1 MSSNKHKPS
10 FDAGAT
16 KRIFNQDMGD
26 VLAEPVTAAPRPE
39 DQEIRVDVTLEDFE
53 PYEHNPRLTLNAKYE
68 EIKTSIRNSGLDT
81 EFVLTKRHP
90 SDPKYIERNGGG
102 TRYRICQEL
111 WKETGDDQFYRHNC
125 LFRPWT
131 DELSVLISHGSEN
144 DSRAPLI
151 WLENALHAERVMQ
164 CLIEKDSSVKSMSMR
179 DKADLITSRGW
190 TTTHTN
196 LIYYAFT
203 VETLLPSIRQ
213 TLLSG
218 MGRRKVVELKNL
230 QSKYRKFVKNQ
241 NSAKETAFE
250 TTFRASLA
258 MHDGDDDFETAA
270 FETTLIDNI
279 AQLLQCSV
287 DDVRFDLASAQLV
300 SNGRGEPPAEAPVVS
315 RKPEPKSPSVQAAN
329 ESRKQSQGDTQTD
342 SPSID
347 TSAAETPRAGTPDEP
362 TGAPLDKAAEPQ
374 VADKSVLEAQL
385 TSVRGRSQSAA
396 LMLLRDHKS
405 LIASYEAS
413 EDSKYFLG
421 FVLTEP
427 PVFSLPAQWLSGV
440 VYWRLYHLFIAAMRT
455 EKSTGYLAGIR
466 PDDLLELERQCDL
479 DAISGSEGFDQG
491 QAFEFQWR
499 WNDLRVRHSAGLC
512 NGPEEERAVQ
522 TLTSLD
528 QDLLEHGRLVLQL
541 RQSAS
546 ESSSDGQG

>member
-1 MSSNKHKPS
+1 MSTKHKPS
-10 FDAGAT
+10 FGAGST

-26 VLAEPVTAAPRPE
+26 VLAEPVSAAPRPE
-39 DQEIRVDVTLEDFE
+39 DQEMRVDVTLDEFE
-53 PYEHNPRLTLNAKYE
+53 PYEHNPRLTKNAKYE

-90 SDPKYIERNGGG
+90 SDLKYIERNGGG

-111 WKETGDDQFYRHNC
+111 WKETGDDQFFRHNC

-164 CLIEKDSSVKSMSMR
+164 CLIEKDPSVKTMSMR
-179 DKADLITSRGW
+179 DKADLITARGW

-213 TLLSG
+213 TLLGG
-218 MGRRKVVELKNL
+218 MGRRKVVDLKNL

-241 NSAKETAFE
+241 NPEKEAPFE
-250 TTFRASLA
+250 NTFRASLA
-258 MHDGDDDFETAA
+258 MHDGDDDFEIAA
-270 FETTLIDNI
+270 FETTLIDQI
-279 AQLLQCSV
+279 AELLQCSV
-287 DDVRFDLASAQLV
+287 DDVRFDLASAQLL
-300 SNGRGEPPAEAPVVS
+300 SNGRGEPPADAPVVS
-315 RKPEPKSPSVQAAN
+315 RKPDPTSTPVKTASASSGQQRN
-329 ESRKQSQGDTQTD
+329 DTQTD
-342 SPSID
+342 SPGVDAPS
-347 TSAAETPRAGTPDEP
+347 EP
-362 TGAPLDKAAEPQ
+362 KAAPLSSVGEPQ
-374 VADKSVLEAQL
+374 VASESKLQDQL
-385 TSVRGRSQSAA
+385 TSLRGRAQSAA
-396 LMLLRDHKS
+396 LMLLKDHKS
-405 LIASYEAS
+405 LITSYEAS
-413 EDSKYFLG
+413 EDTKYFLG

-427 PVFSLPAQWLSGV
+427 PVFSLPTQWLSGV

-455 EKSTGYLAGIR
+455 EKSAGYLADIHSE
-466 PDDLLELERQCDL
+466 DLLELERQCDL
-479 DAISGSEGFDQG
+479 EAISGSESFEQG
-491 QAFEFQWR
+491 QAFEYQWR

-512 NGPEEERAVQ
+512 NGLEERALQ

-541 RQSAS
+541 RHIASA
-546 ESSSDGQG
+546 SSSDGQG